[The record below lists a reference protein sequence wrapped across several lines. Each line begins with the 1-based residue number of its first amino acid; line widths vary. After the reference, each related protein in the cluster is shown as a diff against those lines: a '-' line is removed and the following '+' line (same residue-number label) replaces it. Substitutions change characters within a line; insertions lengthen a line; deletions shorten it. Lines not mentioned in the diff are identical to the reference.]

1 MKKSTIIWAVSGIA
15 ASLFI
20 LDGVLGE
27 IARRDVAERQGRIV
41 SFYGDARDACD
52 EAYGKGA
59 RIKSKSL
66 AEEGSSRF
74 LPTPNAEVRREGDH
88 IIVVLVKGRQACRL
102 EIGTYK
108 VLEKL

>member
-1 MKKSTIIWAVSGIA
+1 MKKSIVLWAVGGIA
-15 ASLFI
+15 ASVFT
-20 LDGVLGE
+20 LDAVLSQ
-27 IARRDVAERQGRIV
+27 IADRDADERQSRAV
-41 SFYGDARDACD
+41 SFYSDARDACD
-52 EAYGKGA
+52 EAYGQGA